1 MFLTLNMDGFRKRGL
16 ARGEFWPLYVAAND
30 LNEERSK
37 FSEYRPEVVMIS
49 SLIQTSKQIES
60 GDFNAAFERMR
71 CEVEETQRYP
81 IEVTIDG
88 VPHKIRLE
96 IFQTVLDMDASRK
109 IHGLPVWQSYNSC
122 SRCSIKGQRIETKK
136 GTKIVWLPEEN
147 DEQYSCL
154 NIPTKLKTSCLPFPW
169 KEGFDSLH
177 LVNEG
182 TSRDIFKDLL
192 KGGEK
197 YNVKIQSENNLK
209 WVNCLSK
216 AKNPKGVSSTILL
229 NPIQLTTRTGSEVQ
243 QLFNVAVPMLVVVH
257 NKCDIWLIFLYL
269 QWITTRLVVDPNLS
283 SKHCDVLLEI
293 VPVLR
298 YILKNHF
305 PQFYSMKQHE
315 NIQQLLIVIY
325 FCFQF
330 VLDHKVPQ
338 LKYDGSP
345 FLSSAA
351 PFERLNQVL
360 GRGTGAHTTRT
371 LLNMCRRFIALQKA
385 VSHCNVAIAKPD
397 SPITFPKSMKSVDD
411 EDLIHNTKLDGVPLT
426 THEKMYLRS
435 HSIDIT
441 ECRLRNSQVF
451 TNNLE
456 TFRISTISNQKIY
469 STRRNCDDNVQHNCY
484 IYFLDQ
490 QNSIQFGSIERIFTL
505 DGRCVVLIHKFQL
518 GDPFPFVRKYVEDMP
533 ELKRVFQLSERS
545 NTYFKQIVGIDLVVI
560 FLKISIMMRRTR
572 YGAIGKQENPEK
584 NKPKYTPKIPL
595 AQISKNSTLE
605 KPFRSTHVL
614 KATPKREKN
623 ENGLKCETERS
634 YPFSVQTEI
643 CHDRVCTEKRGNGQS
658 FENSDRGHSI
668 RNNSFQRETH
678 GLRTPSQPVATGG
691 LSSVQIEELAKSLE
705 RPKVPLFAALIA
717 NERADFEDTKSI
729 IAAMLFIEGLP
740 APHEKPL
747 SRLQCSVNS
756 LSHTV
761 KAAFQMSSLLVQI
774 LKKSTYPGFQIWK
787 YTFYP
792 KSSKS
797 ADVHFHKT
805 PEHIVESLKDFCFDV
820 TGCFLPDDFLGDP
833 IDESHWFMEKLPF
846 NDARTEIIRRRK
858 MRQPVLETFTMA
870 LWQALRTLRNY
881 HYDLSS
887 RQLLNCT
894 SRGDCT
900 AHLKWEHLKNLALF

>member
-1 MFLTLNMDGFRKRGL
+1 MKRNGINWNKEKERFSRYTSKRKRREMWDKAQKQSEEDTSDSGMEHFREACDNSSESYFDFDDGVFNTSYDETEAGSSTSENFDRRNAIDVISAVFLYNNVSRTFAQDIFTIAELLRDYSSISLSEIYRTIETWSNRENRCYTSCGACQKLLKQSKICTNRECSRYLRTQTNMAGCTRIITFSLKEQLLGILESGNYDKDLLNRDNWTSSLSAKLSRTPKYRDRLEKANREHPGVITMFLTLNMDGFRKRGL

-30 LNEERSK
+30 LTEERSK

-182 TSRDIFKDLL
+182 TSRDILKDLL

-229 NPIQLTTRTGSEVQ
+229 DPIQLTTRTGSEVQ

-257 NKCDIWLIFLYL
+257 NKCDIWLICLYL

-283 SKHCDVLLEI
+283 SKHCDALLEI

-298 YILKNHF
+298 DILKNHF
-305 PQFYSMKQHE
+305 PQFYSMKQHV
-315 NIQQLLIVIY
+315 NIQELSIVIY

-330 VLDHKVPQ
+330 VLDHMVPQ

-345 FLSSAA
+345 LLSSAA

-441 ECRLRNSQVF
+441 ECSQVF

-456 TFRISTISNQKIY
+456 NFRISTISNQKVY

-518 GDPFPFVRKYVEDMP
+518 ADPFPYVRKYVEDMP

-545 NTYFKQIVGIDLVVI
+545 NTYFKQIVGIDLVVVEAD
-560 FLKISIMMRRTR
+560 R
-572 YGAIGKQENPEK
+572 IGGFCTVVEFE
-584 NKPKYTPKIPL
+584 
-595 AQISKNSTLE
+595 S
-605 KPFRSTHVL
+605 
-614 KATPKREKN
+614 
-623 ENGLKCETERS
+623 RS
-634 YPFSVQTEI
+634 Y
-643 CHDRVCTEKRGNGQS
+643 
-658 FENSDRGHSI
+658 
-668 RNNSFQRETH
+668 
-678 GLRTPSQPVATGG
+678 
-691 LSSVQIEELAKSLE
+691 
-705 RPKVPLFAALIA
+705 
-717 NERADFEDTKSI
+717 
-729 IAAMLFIEGLP
+729 
-740 APHEKPL
+740 L
-747 SRLQCSVNS
+747 SRC
-756 LSHTV
+756 
-761 KAAFQMSSLLVQI
+761 
-774 LKKSTYPGFQIWK
+774 
-787 YTFYP
+787 
-792 KSSKS
+792 
-797 ADVHFHKT
+797 
-805 PEHIVESLKDFCFDV
+805 
-820 TGCFLPDDFLGDP
+820 
-833 IDESHWFMEKLPF
+833 
-846 NDARTEIIRRRK
+846 
-858 MRQPVLETFTMA
+858 
-870 LWQALRTLRNY
+870 
-881 HYDLSS
+881 
-887 RQLLNCT
+887 
-894 SRGDCT
+894 
-900 AHLKWEHLKNLALF
+900 